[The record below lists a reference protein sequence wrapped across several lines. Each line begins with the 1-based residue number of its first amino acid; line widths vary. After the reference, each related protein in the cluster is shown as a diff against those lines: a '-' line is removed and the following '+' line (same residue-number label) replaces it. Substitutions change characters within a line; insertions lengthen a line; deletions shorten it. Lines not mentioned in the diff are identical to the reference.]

1 MSDCQN
7 IIDENKKLSYK
18 VEKLENKVEYLG
30 TIIEKK
36 KLSNEKMFTKYTQR
50 GREINRLKRRIEWL
64 ETQLGISQTYDEKE

>member
-18 VEKLENKVEYLG
+18 VEKLENKVVYLG

-64 ETQLGISQTYDEKE
+64 EAQLGISKTNDVKE

>member
-36 KLSNEKMFTKYTQR
+36 KLSNERMFTKYTQR
-50 GREINRLKRRIEWL
+50 GRKIN
-64 ETQLGISQTYDEKE
+64 